1 MKTFAV
7 ERSLKGIS
15 MEDLGAAQRAAIAK
29 AAEMTREGTPV
40 SYMHS
45 VHMPGDGRTMC
56 LFQAEDAAAVER
68 CNREAGIPFDRVSE
82 AMHLPPAD

>member
-15 MEDLGAAQRAAIAK
+15 MEQLGGAQKAAK
-29 AAEMTREGTPV
+29 AQEMTRAGTPV

-45 VHMPGDGRTMC
+45 VHMPGDGKTMC
-56 LFQAEDAAAVER
+56 LFQAGEAAHVEQL
-68 CNREAGIPFDRVSE
+68 NREAGIPFDSVSE
-82 AMHLPPAD
+82 AMHLPPSA

>member
-15 MEDLGAAQRAAIAK
+15 MEALGGAQKAAIAK
-29 AAEMTREGTPV
+29 AAEMTAAGTPV

-45 VHMPGDGRTMC
+45 FHMPGDGKTMC
-56 LFQAEDAAAVER
+56 LFQADDAAHVEKL
-68 CNREAGIPFDRVSE
+68 NRDAGIPFDRVSE
-82 AMHLPPAD
+82 AMHLPPG

>member
-15 MEDLGAAQRAAIAK
+15 MEQLGGAQKAAIAK
-29 AAEMTREGTPV
+29 AQEMTNAGTPV

-45 VHMPGDGRTMC
+45 VHMPGDGKTMC
-56 LFQAEDAAAVER
+56 LFQAHEAEHVER

-82 AMHLPPAD
+82 AMHLPPGQ

>member
-7 ERSLKGIS
+7 DRSLRGIS
-15 MEDLGAAQRAAIAK
+15 MGDLGAAQKAAIAK
-29 AAEMTREGTPV
+29 AREMTEAGTPV
-40 SYMHS
+40 SYLHS

-56 LFQAEDAAAVER
+56 LFQAEDAAHVER
-68 CNREAGIPFDRVSE
+68 LNREAGIPFDRVTE

>member
-7 ERSLKGIS
+7 NRSLKGIG
-15 MEDLGAAQRAAIAK
+15 MDDLGAAQKAAISK
-29 AAEMTREGTPV
+29 AAEMTAAGTPV

-56 LFQAEDAAAVER
+56 LFQAEDAAHVER
-68 CNREAGIPFDRVSE
+68 LNREAGIPFDRVTE

>member
-15 MEDLGAAQRAAIAK
+15 MEDLGGAQKAAIAK
-29 AAEMTREGTPV
+29 AAEMTAAGTPV

-45 VHMPGDGRTMC
+45 VHMPGDGKTMC
-56 LFQAEDAAAVER
+56 LFQAEDASHVER
-68 CNREAGIPFDRVSE
+68 LNRDAGIPFDRVSE
-82 AMHLPPAD
+82 AMHLPAS

>member
-15 MEDLGAAQRAAIAK
+15 MEQLGGAHKAAIAK
-29 AAEMTREGTPV
+29 AQEMTDAGTPV

-45 VHMPGDGRTMC
+45 VHMPGDGKTMC
-56 LFQAEDAAAVER
+56 LFQAHEAEHVER
-68 CNREAGIPFDRVSE
+68 LNRDAGIPFDRVSE
-82 AMHLPPAD
+82 AMHLPPGQ

>member
-7 ERSLKGIS
+7 ERSLKGIG
-15 MEDLGAAQRAAIAK
+15 MDALGGAQKAAIAK
-29 AAEMTREGTPV
+29 AREMTAAGTPV

-56 LFQAEDAAAVER
+56 LFQAEEAAHVEKL
-68 CNREAGIPFDRVSE
+68 NRDAGIPFDRVTE
-82 AMHLPPAD
+82 AMHLPPSA

>member
-15 MEDLGAAQRAAIAK
+15 MEALGGAQKAAIAK
-29 AAEMTREGTPV
+29 AAEMTAAGTPV

-45 VHMPGDGRTMC
+45 VHLPGDGRTTC
-56 LFQAEDAAAVER
+56 LFQAEEAGHVER
-68 CNREAGIPFDRVSE
+68 LNREAGIPFDRVSE
-82 AMHLPPAD
+82 ALHLPPG

>member
-15 MEDLGAAQRAAIAK
+15 MEALGGAQSAAISK
-29 AAEMTREGTPV
+29 AAEMTAAGTPV

-45 VHMPGDGRTMC
+45 VHMPGDGKTMC
-56 LFQAEDAAAVER
+56 LFQAEDASEVER
-68 CNREAGIPFDRVSE
+68 CNREAGIPFDRVTE
-82 AMHLPPAD
+82 AMFLPPG

>member
-15 MEDLGAAQRAAIAK
+15 LEDLGGAQKAAIAK
-29 AAEMTREGTPV
+29 ADEMTRAGMPV

-56 LFQAEDAAAVER
+56 LFQAEDAAHVER

-82 AMHLPPAD
+82 AMHLPPGP

>member
-7 ERSLKGIS
+7 ERSLKGID
-15 MEDLGAAQRAAIAK
+15 MEALGGAQKAAIAK
-29 AAEMTREGTPV
+29 AQEMTTAGTPV
-40 SYMHS
+40 TYMHS

-56 LFQAEDAAAVER
+56 LFQAEDAAHVER

-82 AMHLPPAD
+82 AMHLPPSA